1 MILQWQGLLF
11 CIRHSFLYLRKNNL
25 LFWGSV
31 IEKYLQMVTVDEL
44 YMHRC
49 LQLAR
54 CGSGS
59 TSPNPMVG
67 AVVVCDGRIIG
78 EGYHVRAGMP
88 HAEVNAVNS
97 IKAEERH
104 LLPGST
110 MYVTLEPC
118 SHYGKTPPCCDMIIS
133 HGIKRVVI
141 GSVDSNVAVNGN
153 GIARMRAAGIEVVT
167 GVLEGECRRLN
178 GAFFAM
184 HELRRPFVTLK
195 WAQSADGYIDAP
207 RGAGE
212 TALRVSTPVSLAA
225 VHKLRAMHD
234 AILVGRRTALLDN
247 PSLNLR
253 CWAGRAPLR
262 LVIDRSGELP
272 VSLSLFDGS
281 APTVVYTACAI
292 VGKFGKNVEQVE
304 LDFTSPVLSQIMSH
318 LYSMNVGSLLV
329 EGGRELLQSFIDASL
344 WDAVRVE
351 VNESLVAC
359 GGVSAPVFQA
369 TCSRMETLCGGNRV
383 FCYRK

>member
-1 MILQWQGLLF
+1 MITL
-11 CIRHSFLYLRKNNL
+11 
-25 LFWGSV
+25 
-31 IEKYLQMVTVDEL
+31 DEL
-44 YMHRC
+44 YMRRC

-54 CGSGS
+54 CGGGS

-78 EGYHVRAGMP
+78 EGYHIRAGMP
-88 HAEVNAVNS
+88 HAEVNAVRS
-97 IKAEERH
+97 IKAEDRH
-104 LLPGST
+104 LLPLST
-110 MYVTLEPC
+110 IYVTLEPC

-141 GSVDSNVAVNGN
+141 GSVDSNAAVNGS

-178 GAFFAM
+178 GAFFTM
-184 HELRRPFVTLK
+184 HELHRPFVTLK

-207 RGAGE
+207 RDAGE
-212 TALRVSTPVSLAA
+212 TALHVSTPVSLAA

-253 CWAGRAPLR
+253 YWAGRAPLR
-262 LVIDRSGELP
+262 LVIDRLGELP
-272 VSLSLFDGS
+272 SSLNLFDGS
-281 APTVVYTACAI
+281 VPTVVYTAHSFI
-292 VGKFGKNVEQVE
+292 GKFGKNVQQVE
-304 LDFTSPVLSQIMSH
+304 LDFSSPVLPQIMSH
-318 LYSMNVGSLLV
+318 LHSINVGSLLV
-329 EGGRELLQSFIDASL
+329 EGGRELLQSFIDSSL

-351 VNESLVAC
+351 VNESLVAG
-359 GGVSAPVFQA
+359 GGVSAPMFQA
-369 TCSRMETLCGGNRV
+369 ACGCEETLCGGNRV
-383 FCYRK
+383 LCYRK